1 MASWEVNTRLMMCID
16 DYDLGDDVDA
26 NDDDYGAPFH

>member
-1 MASWEVNTRLMMCID
+1 MCID

-26 NDDDYGAPFH
+26 NDDDYGAPFHWFNDWLYDI